1 MAGKVLNKVMGFLGL
16 EDEYEY
22 EEYYDEDTNECDDS
36 VENTE
41 FEPIVHSNKKQGK
54 VVSIHSTS
62 TPKVS
67 IVKPKTYDEVVDICD
82 DLKEGKIV
90 IINSIELDPKVGQ
103 RLIDFVSGATY
114 SLNGTLE
121 EIEKGIYI
129 VSPSNVEVD
138 SELKNHLSDKGMF
151 SWNR

>member
-22 EEYYDEDTNECDDS
+22 EEYYEDTDELES
-36 VENTE
+36 SSESAE
-41 FEPIVHSNKKQGK
+41 FEPIIHSNKKQGK

-82 DLKEGKIV
+82 DLKDGKIV
-90 IINSIELDPKVGQ
+90 IVNSIELDPKVGQ
-103 RLIDFVSGATY
+103 RLVDFVSGATY

-129 VSPSNVEVD
+129 LSPSNVEVD
-138 SELKNHLSDKGMF
+138 SELKNQLSSKGMF

>member
-16 EDEYEY
+16 EDEYE
-22 EEYYDEDTNECDDS
+22 EYYEDTDELENSNES
-36 VENTE
+36 AE
-41 FEPIVHSNKKQGK
+41 FEPIIHSNKKQGK

-82 DLKEGKIV
+82 DLKDGKIV
-90 IINSIELDPKVGQ
+90 IVNSIELDPKVGQ
-103 RLIDFVSGATY
+103 RLVDFVSGATY

-129 VSPSNVEVD
+129 LSPSNVEVD
-138 SELKNHLSDKGMF
+138 SELKNQLSSKGMF

>member
-22 EEYYDEDTNECDDS
+22 EEYEEMDDTEDSDENA
-36 VENTE
+36 E
-41 FEPIVHSNKKQGK
+41 FEPIVHSSKKQGK

-82 DLKEGKIV
+82 NLKEGKIV
-90 IINSIELDPKVGQ
+90 IVNSIELDSKVGQ
-103 RLIDFVSGATY
+103 RLVDFISGATY

-129 VSPSNVEVD
+129 VSPSNVEID
-138 SELKNHLSDKGMF
+138 SELKNQLSNKGTF

>member
-22 EEYYDEDTNECDDS
+22 EEYYDDENEVEDE

-41 FEPIVHSNKKQGK
+41 FEPIVHSTKKQGK

-90 IINSIELDPKVGQ
+90 IVNSIELDCKVGQ
-103 RLIDFVSGATY
+103 RLVDFISGATY

-138 SELKNHLSDKGMF
+138 SELKSQLSSKGMF

>member
-22 EEYYDEDTNECDDS
+22 EEYYDDENEVEDE

-41 FEPIVHSNKKQGK
+41 FEPIVHSTKKQGK

-90 IINSIELDPKVGQ
+90 IVNSIEL
-103 RLIDFVSGATY
+103 
-114 SLNGTLE
+114 
-121 EIEKGIYI
+121 
-129 VSPSNVEVD
+129 
-138 SELKNHLSDKGMF
+138 
-151 SWNR
+151 

>member
-22 EEYYDEDTNECDDS
+22 EEYYEDTDEL
-36 VENTE
+36 ENSSESAE
-41 FEPIVHSNKKQGK
+41 FEPIIHSNKKQGK

-82 DLKEGKIV
+82 DLKDGKIV
-90 IINSIELDPKVGQ
+90 IVNSIELDPKVGQ
-103 RLIDFVSGATY
+103 RLVDFVSGATY

-129 VSPSNVEVD
+129 LSPSNVEVD
-138 SELKNHLSDKGMF
+138 SELKNQLSSKGMF